1 MLKCPDCGTENP
13 DGSTACANCN
23 YPLASAPGDRAPGAP
38 APGAP
43 PPASA
48 TPTQAPEPLPP
59 PIPRPLPYRKR
70 ERPGSMNPQALS
82 LWLFVGG
89 FCVLLL
95 IYFGVNGWKQSNTPQ
110 VPGSNES
117 QQKRVDDFRAR
128 LDKDSTD
135 VGARL
140 GLANVLYDTGNWSEA
155 IVQYRSVLAHDST
168 QVTAIV
174 DMGVCYY
181 NLSQSDEAE
190 RLFHLA
196 LNHDPHQ
203 PVALF
208 NLGIVSERRGD
219 YEAALKW
226 YHAALQSAPPE
237 EMKDPLVQAMQ
248 RLQQKTGKKPPP
260 LPDGM

>member
-1 MLKCPDCGTENP
+1 MRCPDCGHENP
-13 DGSTACANCN
+13 AGSTACANCN
-23 YPLASAPGDRAPGAP
+23 YPLGSAPGDRAPVSGSSAD
-38 APGAP
+38 AAP
-43 PPASA
+43 PPAV
-48 TPTQAPEPLPP
+48 PLVPP
-59 PIPRPLPYRKR
+59 PIPRPLPYRKHA
-70 ERPGSMNPQALS
+70 RPGSVNPQAMS

-95 IYFGVNGWKQSNTPQ
+95 IYFGINGFQQSNTPQ

-117 QQKRVDDFRAR
+117 QQKKVDDLRAK
-128 LDKDSTD
+128 LAKDSTD
-135 VGARL
+135 VASRIA
-140 GLANVLYDTGNWSEA
+140 LANVMYDTGNWSDA
-155 IVQYRSVLAHDST
+155 ILQYRSALAHDST
-168 QVTAIV
+168 QVSALV

-190 RLFHLA
+190 RLFQLA
-196 LNHDPHQ
+196 LRHDPHQ

-208 NLGIVSERRGD
+208 NLGIVSEKRGD

-237 EMKDPLVQAMQ
+237 DMKDPLVQAMQ
-248 RLQQKTGKKPPP
+248 RLQAKTGKKPPP